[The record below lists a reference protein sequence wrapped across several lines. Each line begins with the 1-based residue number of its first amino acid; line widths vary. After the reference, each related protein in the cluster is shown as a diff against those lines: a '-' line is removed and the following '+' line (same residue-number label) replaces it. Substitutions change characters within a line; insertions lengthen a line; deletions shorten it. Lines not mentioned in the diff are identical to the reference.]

1 VPLLL
6 MQNMALGLTLTAIVE
21 EDSDPHSFIP
31 TPHGRFPF
39 DTFVSTR
46 PFIEINEAITAT
58 RVNVVLTF
66 D

>member
-1 VPLLL
+1 
-6 MQNMALGLTLTAIVE
+6 MQLHQA
-21 EDSDPHSFIP
+21 
-31 TPHGRFPF
+31 GRFPF